1 MAIIDMKKGNKN
13 IVRAYKNNVVI
24 FERGEYFIQST
35 INYANHEIIGGYIP
49 ISDME
54 LYSDYKYEV
63 DVEFNAVDYTLATLI
78 GGSNTD
84 AGGYG
89 KGASCGFF
97 LGSFEVSSVYWSGE
111 RGVAIIDNDHLTYPW
126 GYEIHSLPNC
136 IEEFDHESG
145 EPPILPQRKVFT
157 FYNPSAEPWQVNT
170 LTGRD
175 KLRMTT
181 GGFYLL
187 GGRCGL
193 DTPPTAYDTG
203 YTGISPFYRNF
214 GKVYRI
220 SIYDNDG
227 VTLLKNFLPK
237 EQDNHKG
244 MVDTISGTFYP
255 CDDDSKFIIDK
266 EA

>member
-1 MAIIDMKKGNKN
+1 MAIIDMKRGNKN
-13 IVRAYKNNVVI
+13 IVRAYKNNEVI
-24 FERGEYFIQST
+24 FERGKYFIQST

-63 DVEFNAVDYTLATLI
+63 DAEFNAVDYTLATLI

-89 KGASCGFF
+89 KGLSCGFF
-97 LGSFEVSSVYWSGE
+97 LGSFQLSDIYYSGE
-111 RGVAIIDNDHLTYPW
+111 YAVAIIDNDHLTWPW
-126 GYEIHSLPNC
+126 GYSIDILGNCVEDFTHASGQPPELPV
-136 IEEFDHESG
+136 
-145 EPPILPQRKVFT
+145 RKVVS
-157 FYNPSAEPWQVNT
+157 FYDPNATPWQVNE
-170 LTGRD
+170 LSGRGA
-175 KLRMTT
+175 KRMTT

-193 DTPPTAYDTG
+193 DNPATAYDTG
-203 YTGISPFYRNF
+203 YAGISPFYRNF

-244 MVDTISGTFYP
+244 MVDTVSGTFYP
-255 CDDDSKFIIDK
+255 CDDDTKFIIDK